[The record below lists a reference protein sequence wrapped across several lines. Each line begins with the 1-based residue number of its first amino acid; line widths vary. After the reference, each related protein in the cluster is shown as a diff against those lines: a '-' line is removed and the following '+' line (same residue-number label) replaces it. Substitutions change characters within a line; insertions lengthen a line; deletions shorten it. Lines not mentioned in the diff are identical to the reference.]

1 MNNRIIVTGNFEKRY
16 KKLKKKYRSLS
27 ADLALFEKQLLHNP
41 HLGTPLGKNTYK
53 IRLAVK
59 SKGKGKS
66 GGMRIISYVELDF
79 FIADTTNIYL
89 LTIYDKS
96 ETDSI
101 SKEDISKLIELR

>member
-1 MNNRIIVTGNFEKRY
+1 MNSKIIITDNFEKQF
-16 KKLKKKYRSLS
+16 KKLRKKYRSLP
-27 ADLALFEKQLLHNP
+27 ADLSLLEKQLLQNP
-41 HLGTPLGKNTYK
+41 YSGTPLGKSAYK

-66 GGMRIISYVELDF
+66 VGMRIITYVELDL
-79 FIADTTNIYL
+79 FIDNLTNIYL

-101 SKEDISKLIELR
+101 SKEDVSRLIDTR